1 MIDFFLSPS
10 NTPFVI
16 ALAVMLAFT
25 VIEIISA
32 SLGMGL
38 SEMVDSLIP
47 EFDAD
52 IDIDIDADVDA
63 DIDIAGAGGPGDS
76 LIKLLAWFRVG
87 EVPVIMLFI
96 VFLTGFGLS
105 GLTVQFVLTTLT
117 GTTLPTAIAVIPAI
131 LCAVPVVRVCGG
143 LLGKYMPKDETYAV
157 SENSFPGM
165 IATITL
171 GTAEAGKPAQAKLR
185 DQHGQTHYILVEP
198 DESEERFSQG
208 DKAIIVSQNG
218 AIFKVIAATS
228 TAMTDE

>member
-1 MIDFFLSPS
+1 MTAFFLSSS

-52 IDIDIDADVDA
+52 IDIDIDADA
-63 DIDIAGAGGPGDS
+63 DIDIAAVSGPGDS

-105 GLTVQFVLTTLT
+105 GLSVQFVMASLT
-117 GTTLPTAIAVIPAI
+117 GKMLPSAIAVLPAI
-131 LCAVPVVRVCGG
+131 LSAVPIVRICGG
-143 LLGKYMPKDETYAV
+143 ILGKYMPKDETYAV
-157 SENSFPGM
+157 SEESFIGM
-165 IATITL
+165 VVTITL
-171 GTAEAGKPAQAKLR
+171 GIAERGKPVQAKLR
-185 DQHGQTHYILVEP
+185 DQHGQTHYVLVEP
-198 DESEERFSQG
+198 DANESTFSAG
-208 DKAIIVSQNG
+208 DKAIIVSKKG
-218 AIFKVIAATS
+218 AIFKVISAAS
-228 TAMTDE
+228 KAMMDE